1 MIQTPAMLK
10 RRSADLIRG
19 SQPKAIYV
27 AAIYLLISFVLTEL
41 SGRILG
47 VNMSITKLQQYMNHI
62 ESGNL
67 DNAMALL
74 QTMSPSTGG
83 LAINLLLET
92 ALTVV
97 FAGFNIYLINL
108 VRGTEASYGNILDG
122 FGIWLKV
129 ILLSVL
135 KTVFVSLWSLLLVI
149 PGIIAAIS
157 YSMALYILIDDPSKG
172 VRQCLKESKQMMR
185 GHKMEFFLLE
195 FSFIGWMLLSTF
207 GYVGYVIQIWTLPY
221 MNLCYIMFYENL
233 RMNIDY

>member
-10 RRSADLIRG
+10 RRSADLIRV

-67 DNAMALL
+67 DNALALL

-233 RMNIDY
+233 RMNSEY